1 MNPKMF
7 ITYLL
12 IETIVNYVMILSIKN
27 LNNSIKRINL
37 KETLLII
44 TASALNILNNYYMNI
59 KLKLI
64 FALFISFLLI
74 KIITNRNTKSC
85 TIDTLVFNGILFI
98 IELIL
103 SGCLYFFKL
112 DLLKFNNSTLIKSIF
127 TLISISIVYVIFNNK
142 FILNKLKM
150 VKRNIDNY
158 FMGIIT
164 ISICFLNI
172 ITIYRI
178 YKSET
183 VSLFI
188 LTLVNIV
195 FILLILKIIN
205 IYNNNIIE
213 LKEKNT
219 NLLNSFKAYA
229 ETINECRELK
239 HNLKNDLFNIKCNLD
254 SKNQEAINELIKKYN
269 KNYQWINNIYDIP
282 EGLQGIIYLKQ
293 KEAEEKKVNFLLNMK
308 NKIIL
313 NNKINMDLNTILGI
327 LLDNAIEATEKMNNK
342 IIVININE
350 EKDKIY
356 IEVINNFNNLIDT
369 SKIGH
374 KDYSTKERNSGIGL
388 NYVSKIKNKNIKVD
402 YIVINNIFKSII
414 TIKKI

>member
-1 MNPKMF
+1 
-7 ITYLL
+7 
-12 IETIVNYVMILSIKN
+12 
-27 LNNSIKRINL
+27 
-37 KETLLII
+37 
-44 TASALNILNNYYMNI
+44 
-59 KLKLI
+59 
-64 FALFISFLLI
+64 
-74 KIITNRNTKSC
+74 
-85 TIDTLVFNGILFI
+85 
-98 IELIL
+98 
-103 SGCLYFFKL
+103 
-112 DLLKFNNSTLIKSIF
+112 
-127 TLISISIVYVIFNNK
+127 
-142 FILNKLKM
+142 M